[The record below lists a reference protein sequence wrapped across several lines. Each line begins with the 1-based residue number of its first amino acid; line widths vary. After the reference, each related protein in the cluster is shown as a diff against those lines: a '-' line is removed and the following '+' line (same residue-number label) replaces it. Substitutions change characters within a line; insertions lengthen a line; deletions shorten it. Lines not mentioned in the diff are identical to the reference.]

1 MSGLDFDGLLLDLDG
16 CVYTGRTAVPGAA
29 RALNGL
35 AEAGVP
41 VVFLTNN
48 ASRSARQVA
57 DHITELGVDARP
69 EQVLTSGIVAAREL
83 ARTMPAGAPVLV
95 VGSEAL
101 ADQVRD
107 AGLSVVTRAA
117 DDPVAVVQGHS
128 PDTGWRQLAEICTA
142 VRAGAEWWATNL
154 DRTFPTEAGLLPGN
168 GSFVR
173 VVQETTGATPQV
185 AGKPAASMM
194 RAGTDLL
201 GAARP
206 LMVGDRLETDIAG
219 ARAAGITAGLVLTGV
234 HREEDARAAPAEERP
249 HMLLDSLLDL
259 LPDGIPRRFA

>member
-95 VGSEAL
+95 EIG
-101 ADQVRD
+101 
-107 AGLSVVTRAA
+107 RAH
-117 DDPVAVVQGHS
+117 V
-128 PDTGWRQLAEICTA
+128 
-142 VRAGAEWWATNL
+142 
-154 DRTFPTEAGLLPGN
+154 
-168 GSFVR
+168 
-173 VVQETTGATPQV
+173 
-185 AGKPAASMM
+185 
-194 RAGTDLL
+194 
-201 GAARP
+201 
-206 LMVGDRLETDIAG
+206 
-219 ARAAGITAGLVLTGV
+219 
-234 HREEDARAAPAEERP
+234 
-249 HMLLDSLLDL
+249 
-259 LPDGIPRRFA
+259 